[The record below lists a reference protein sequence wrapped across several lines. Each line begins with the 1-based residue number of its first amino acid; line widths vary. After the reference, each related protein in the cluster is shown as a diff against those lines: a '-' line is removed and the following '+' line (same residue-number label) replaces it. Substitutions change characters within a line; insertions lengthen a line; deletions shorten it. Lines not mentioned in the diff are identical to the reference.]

1 MAFILDSA
9 RFIFQYLASFSK
21 KKSPYLV
28 YYYHALMQKGV
39 FNMRYGSI
47 QELKDTLKGIV
58 DFGAHTRTKA
68 LDTRRLREEVI
79 DRLVYNAVFNED
91 GDIRDASRWLIH
103 EISNHLGIRPASIK
117 RLYELMGKGEVSGFT
132 VPAINIRA
140 LTYDVARAAIRSALK
155 QNIGAFIFEIARSE
169 IGYTEQRPAEYAAV
183 ILGAAIKENYRAPVF
198 LLGDHFQ
205 IGLKKYQQDPVP
217 EINAVKA
224 LIREAIEAGFYNIDI
239 DTSTLVDLSKRDVNE
254 QQRLNFELGAE
265 LTAYIRTLEPEGITI
280 SVGGEIGEVGGK
292 NSTVEDFRSFMDGYT
307 REVEKRGEHI
317 KGISKISIQTGSSHG
332 GVPLPDGSIAEVKL
346 DFTVHSAISKVAKQE
361 YGLAGTVQHGASTL
375 PDEAFDKF
383 PQYDAA
389 EIHLATGFQNI
400 IYDSESFPT
409 QLRDKMY
416 AYIQD
421 RHANERE
428 PGQTREQFIYKT
440 RKKALGPFKEAIW
453 NIPEERREK
462 IGEELERKFDLLFKK
477 LNVHDTLEMV
487 RKYAT
492 TADIKRP
499 VPSIL
504 L

>member
-1 MAFILDSA
+1 
-9 RFIFQYLASFSK
+9 
-21 KKSPYLV
+21 
-28 YYYHALMQKGV
+28 
-39 FNMRYGSI
+39 MRYGNI
-47 QELKDTLKGIV
+47 KELKDTLKGIV
-58 DFGAHTRTKA
+58 DFGAHTTTKV
-68 LDTRRLREEVI
+68 LDTRRLREEVT

-91 GDIRDASRWLIH
+91 GDIRDVSRWLIY

-117 RLYELMGKGEVSGFT
+117 RLYELMAKGEVSGFT

-140 LTYDVARAAIRSALK
+140 LTYDVARAAIRSALR
-155 QNIGAFIFEIARSE
+155 QNAGAVIFEIARSE
-169 IGYTEQRPAEYAAV
+169 IDYTQQRPVEYAV
-183 ILGAAIKENYRAPVF
+183 VVLGSAIKENYRAPVF
-198 LLGDHFQ
+198 LQGDHFQ
-205 IGLKKYQQDPVP
+205 IGLKRYQQDPVP
-217 EINAVKA
+217 EVNTVKA

-254 QQRLNFELGAE
+254 QQRLNFELAAE

-280 SVGGEIGEVGGK
+280 SVSGEIGEVGGK

-307 REVEKRGEHI
+307 REVKKRGEHI
-317 KGISKISIQTGSSHG
+317 KGISKISVQTGSSHG
-332 GVPLPDGSIAEVKL
+332 GVPLPDGSIAEVEL
-346 DFTVHSAISKVAKQE
+346 DFTVHSDISKVAKQE

-400 IYDSESFPT
+400 IYDSEFFPA
-409 QLRDKMY
+409 QLRDKIY

-421 RHANERE
+421 KHANERE
-428 PGQTREQFIYKT
+428 PDQTREQFIYKT

-453 NIPEERREK
+453 NIPEELREK
-462 IGEELERKFDLLFKK
+462 IGKELERKFDLLFKK
-477 LNVHDTLEMV
+477 LNVHDTLDMV
-487 RKYAT
+487 KKYAI
-492 TADIKRP
+492 TADMRRP